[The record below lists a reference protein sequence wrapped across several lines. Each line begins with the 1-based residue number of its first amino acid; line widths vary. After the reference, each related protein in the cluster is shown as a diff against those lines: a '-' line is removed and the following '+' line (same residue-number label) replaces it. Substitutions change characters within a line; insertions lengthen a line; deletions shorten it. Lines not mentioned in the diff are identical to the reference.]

1 MEDRQI
7 IKNTYQTFFSS
18 KLNRNE
24 ALQKIKSEI
33 KPSNYKDQIFDFISS
48 SERGI
53 I

>member
-7 IKNTYQTFFSS
+7 IKNTYQIFFGS
-18 KLNRNE
+18 KLNRKE

-33 KPSNYKDQIFDFISS
+33 KPSNYKDQIFDFIRS